1 MQQKIKFYTSKLKS
15 KPEIVLSIIFVAV
28 FAFLIVVPFAQMIYT
43 TLTYQSYDLRLER
56 GAEEGAFT
64 FFHYKR
70 MFNSDLT
77 KSLFLKPFWNSI
89 KVGVAVTLIAMF
101 VGSILAWLFVR
112 TDIPYKKFFQTIIV
126 VPYMI
131 PSWVIALA
139 WQLFFQ
145 NTRTGGHAGVI
156 TALFG
161 IGIPDW
167 LSYGFVP
174 IVICLALHY
183 YSYTFLLM
191 SGALRTIDSEL
202 EEAGA
207 IGGLTRIQV
216 LGKITFPLVLPALGS
231 SFVLTVT
238 RSMGTFG
245 TPALLG
251 LPVRFFTIPTQIYAM
266 INSRNMGDGFVLAL
280 VLIILAATFISIN
293 NKIIGV
299 RKSFVTM
306 KGKGFRSSPMKLGKL
321 RPVFI
326 AALIILILCLIV
338 FPIVMLSLSTLML
351 LPDDYSLSNFT
362 SHFWFGDSDSTIASG
377 ELGVFKNNGII
388 GGMFNSIKLGVLAA
402 VVNAFL
408 GLLIGYTVVKNR
420 GTRLSHIIEG
430 VAFAPYVFPS
440 IAFSAIYLSM
450 FSKPV
455 GPIPAL
461 YGTFSL
467 MVLIVIVKNLPFSS
481 RSGISAMLQ
490 VDKSLEETA
499 SIQGIPFMK
508 RFRLIILP
516 LCKSGFL
523 SGMILTFITAMRELS
538 LVILLVTPST
548 RLLTTMIFAYETQE
562 QEQHSNAVTLLLLL
576 IIILANVL
584 IRVLVN
590 RKSEDTMN
598 LG

>member
-1 MQQKIKFYTSKLKS
+1 MQQKIQFYTSKLKS
-15 KPEIVLSIIFVAV
+15 KPEIILSIIFVAV
-28 FAFLIVVPFAQMIYT
+28 FALLIVVPFAQMIYT

-64 FFHYKR
+64 FFHYRR

-77 KSLFLKPFWNSI
+77 KSLFLKPFLNSI
-89 KVGVAVTLIAMF
+89 KVGVSVTLIAMF

-161 IGIPDW
+161 INIPDW

-207 IGGLTRIQV
+207 IGGLSRIQV

-266 INSRNMGDGFVLAL
+266 INARNMGDGFVLAL
-280 VLIILAATFISIN
+280 VLIVLAASFISIN

-362 SHFWFGDSDSTIASG
+362 SHFWFGDSNSEIASG
-377 ELGVFKNNGII
+377 EKGVFKNNGII
-388 GGMFNSIKLGVLAA
+388 GGMLNSIKLGISAA

-420 GTRLSHIIEG
+420 GTKLSQVIEA

-562 QEQHSNAVTLLLLL
+562 QEQHSNAVTLILLL
-576 IIILANVL
+576 IIIIANVL
-584 IRVLVN
+584 IRVFVN
-590 RKSEDTMN
+590 RKSEETMN